1 MQPNYRVGVLLI
13 GVLLSPTSVAAQI
26 VVSPLQAMPGRW
38 ERVSIQVTNPLDSP
52 IVAIRIEVP
61 AEMIVA
67 GVEPH
72 PEWPF
77 EIDSLAGGGHAIE
90 WRGGW
95 VAQGELQEFGF
106 LARIRSDIDADQV
119 MLPTHLTRVGGD
131 VESWMGGGD
140 APAPRIFVDRT
151 PELTSQGTAML
162 GVVALVVSV
171 IALAIAMV
179 ARFARPSPP
188 A

>member
-1 MQPNYRVGVLLI
+1 MRRSAALAVLFTVELFTPPGVIAQVNVRPLRI
-13 GVLLSPTSVAAQI
+13 TPGV
-26 VVSPLQAMPGRW
+26 W
-38 ERVSIQVTNPLDSP
+38 ERLSIQVANLRDSP
-52 IVAIRIEVP
+52 IVAIRVEIPSDMV
-61 AEMIVA
+61 VA

-77 EIDSLAGGGHAIE
+77 QVDSLSGGGQAIE

-95 VAQGELQEFGF
+95 VARGELQEFGL
-106 LARIRSDIDADQV
+106 LARLRSDSDADHV
-119 MLPTHLTRVGGD
+119 ALPVHLTRVGGR
-131 VESWMGGGD
+131 VESH
-140 APAPRIFVDRT
+140 APRLFIDRT
-151 PELTSQGTAML
+151 PEVTSQGTAML

-171 IALAIAMV
+171 IALTIAIT

>member
-1 MQPNYRVGVLLI
+1 MRRSGTLAVLL
-13 GVLLSPTSVAAQI
+13 VVELLTTPGLAAQ
-26 VVSPLQAMPGRW
+26 VDVRPLRIAPGAW
-38 ERVSIQVTNPLDSP
+38 ERLSIQVANPLDSP
-52 IVAIRIEVP
+52 IVVIRVEIPSDMV
-61 AEMIVA
+61 VA

-72 PEWPF
+72 QEWPF
-77 EIDSLAGGGHAIE
+77 QVDPLSDGGQAIE

-95 VAQGELQEFGF
+95 VARGELQEFGL
-106 LARIRSDIDADQV
+106 LARLRSDSDADHV
-119 MLPTHLTRVGGD
+119 ALPVHLTRVGGR
-131 VESWMGGGD
+131 VESH
-140 APAPRIFVDRT
+140 APRLFVDRT

-171 IALAIAMV
+171 IALTIAIT

>member
-1 MQPNYRVGVLLI
+1 MRRSGALAVLLVVEALTTP
-13 GVLLSPTSVAAQI
+13 GLAAQVNVRPSRI
-26 VVSPLQAMPGRW
+26 APGVW
-38 ERVSIQVTNPLDSP
+38 ERLSIQVANPLDSP
-52 IVAIRIEVP
+52 IVAIRVEVP
-61 AEMIVA
+61 SDMVVV

-77 EIDSLAGGGHAIE
+77 QVDTLSDGGQAIE

-95 VAQGELQEFGF
+95 VARGELQDFGF
-106 LARIRSDIDADQV
+106 LARLRSDSDAKRV
-119 MLPTHLTRVGGD
+119 ALPVHLTRVGGH
-131 VESWMGGGD
+131 VESL
-140 APAPRIFVDRT
+140 APRLFVDRT

-171 IALAIAMV
+171 IALAIAIT